1 MNNIDID
8 KILKEN
14 GKNISKETIE
24 HAKRTGDTSALLK
37 NLNDNDKQKLQDI
50 LSDKQKLQDVLKS
63 PQAQMLL
70 KLFGGKNGWP

>member
-8 KILKEN
+8 KLLKEK

-24 HAKRTGDTSALLK
+24 HAKRTGDASALLK
-37 NLNDNDKQKLQDI
+37 NLNDSDKQKLNDV
-50 LSDKQKLQDVLKS
+50 LSDKQKLQEVLKS

-70 KLFGGKNGWP
+70 KLFSGGKNG

>member
-8 KILKEN
+8 KLLKEN

-24 HAKRTGDTSALLK
+24 HAKRTGDASALLK
-37 NLNDNDKQKLQDI
+37 NLNDSDKQKLNDI
-50 LSDKQKLQDVLKS
+50 LSDKQKLQEVLKS

-70 KLFGGKNGWP
+70 KLFSGGKNG

>member
-8 KILKEN
+8 KFLKEN

-24 HAKRTGDTSALLK
+24 HAKRTGDASALLK
-37 NLNDNDKQKLQDI
+37 NLNDSDKQKLNDI
-50 LSDKQKLQDVLKS
+50 LSDKQKLQEVLKS

-70 KLFGGKNGWP
+70 KLFSGGKNG